1 MKKWVYTVRDWVPKS
16 GKEEPAQEESA
27 RKEKTDPG
35 PVLRKQN
42 LINEV
47 LDKYLTIKKC
57 MNWWNIF
64 SFGLFTRW
72 IFINMSLRHIISLQ
86 ISFFN
91 HHHFYFYCSTNVWHI
106 IQVLLLTKLLSQN
119 LFKTL
124 KIFFLLCKWH
134 ILSVTNQVNDRDE
147 HVLEESCHVPI
158 GERQRVK
165 GPSFTH
171 DPTPMV
177 FPVENIICSCLKW
190 MKHLLRKRWC
200 YT

>member
-1 MKKWVYTVRDWVPKS
+1 MKKWVYTIRDWIPKS

-72 IFINMSLRHIISLQ
+72 IFINMSLRHIIS
-86 ISFFN
+86 
-91 HHHFYFYCSTNVWHI
+91 
-106 IQVLLLTKLLSQN
+106 
-119 LFKTL
+119 
-124 KIFFLLCKWH
+124 LLCKWH